1 MKARSS
7 RFGGV
12 LVYYGA
18 MTSVLIALGEPFV
31 RIGVQAT
38 LEKSGDFE
46 VAGQVEDVTGV
57 RPAVEK
63 LAPDA
68 LILDE
73 HFRRQDQKLLPGLGK
88 THPDCRVLV
97 MVDHTDEQCTLR
109 SLLMGPRDHWPDD
122 NVLKQLQECCLLAL
136 RDSARGCIPKAS
148 PPERLVDALKAVL
161 AGEVWAGPGLSEY
174 FRDSIIPHT
183 KPVQQRVTT
192 RELEVIGLL
201 VDGMS
206 NREIGQRLN
215 LSEQTV
221 KNHIARIMGKLG
233 VRNRVE
239 LALYA
244 VRERLA

>member
-1 MKARSS
+1 
-7 RFGGV
+7 
-12 LVYYGA
+12 

-63 LAPDA
+63 LAPDV

-148 PPERLVDALKAVL
+148 PPERLVDALKAVI
-161 AGEVWAGPGLSEY
+161 AGEVWCGPGLATY
-174 FRDSIIPHT
+174 FRDTIGDAGEEESHHRLT
-183 KPVQQRVTT
+183 A
-192 RELEVIGLL
+192 RELEVIAL
-201 VDGMS
+201 VVDCLS

-221 KNHIARIMGKLG
+221 KNHVARIMDKLG
-233 VRNRVE
+233 MHNRVE

-244 VRERLA
+244 VREHLA